1 MKLLLKYLGELRK
14 CTIIDRPN
22 RFTLRA
28 RVNSSTQ
35 QVYLPNPGKLTTV
48 LAPGRELLCEPSAGK
63 KRKTSFSAFA
73 VRVGKFYVTV
83 NSTFANQIFSA
94 AIEKGAIGE
103 FRRYV
108 IAFREK
114 RLGRGR
120 IDFVLNDRKGRPVYV
135 EVKSCTHVEHGV
147 AKFPDRPTERGRQHL
162 KLLSEFAAR
171 GKHCY
176 IVFIVQRPDAR
187 RFSPFR
193 AVDPAFA
200 DLLKYAQK
208 AGVGIKVMATNFEPP
223 NIYLSSENLPIDL
236 D

>member
-1 MKLLLKYLGELRK
+1 MRWVLKYPGELK
-14 CTIIDRPN
+14 KGTIIDRRN

-28 RVNSSTQ
+28 CVNSSTQ
-35 QVYLPNPGKLTTV
+35 RIYLPNPGKLTTV
-48 LAPGRELLCEPSAGK
+48 LAPGRELLCEPSMGE
-63 KRKTSFSAFA
+63 KRKTRFSAFA

-94 AIEKGAIGE
+94 AIKKGALGE
-103 FRRYV
+103 FRTHV
-108 IAFREK
+108 IASREK

-120 IDFVLNDRKGRPVYV
+120 IDFMLKDRKCRPVYV
-135 EVKSCTHVEHGV
+135 EVKSCTHVEHKA
-147 AKFPDRPTERGRQHL
+147 AKFPDRPTERGRRHL
-162 KLLSEFAAR
+162 KLLSELAAR

-176 IVFIVQRPDAR
+176 IVIIVQRPDAR
-187 RFSPFR
+187 RFKPFR

-208 AGVGIKVMATNFEPP
+208 AGVGIKVMTTNFKPP
-223 NIYLSSENLPIDL
+223 NIYLRYENLPIDL